1 VFWSLAFSPKAQ
13 KEFKKLDVSV
23 QKQIREY
30 FFQRVLKAPDPLVF
44 AKHLRYDLSD
54 FYRFRIENYCVLCS
68 VQRHKLTIHV
78 VKIGHRRE
86 VYD

>member
-30 FFQRVLKAPDPLVF
+30 FFQRVLKAPDPLV
-44 AKHLRYDLSD
+44 LQSTLD
-54 FYRFRIENYCVLCS
+54 
-68 VQRHKLTIHV
+68 TICQIFIV
-78 VKIGHRRE
+78 FV
-86 VYD
+86 